1 MVGELGSLTNSKTR
15 PGYLRQSMPVIQI
28 MINVWELL
36 RMEGK
41 EARNKVGKKV
51 QLLSLLEMV
60 MKTTQRG
67 QGV

>member
-1 MVGELGSLTNSKTR
+1 
-15 PGYLRQSMPVIQI
+15 
-28 MINVWELL
+28 
-36 RMEGK
+36 MEGK